1 MYSGSPGERP
11 SGDEEILTV
20 TSIAPSVPPATSRFI
35 SVILQ
40 STESSNLVIYKIQID
55 QYLKMPEQ
63 CCNPICES
71 DGDGEVKW
79 RNPHCTQAAIDQAQT
94 MGDIPS
100 SMRYCYLCNSQECAE
115 WLLEYFE
122 GDGADVVLKAITQ
135 TFCYCVDGG
144 CDKLVGVHPAKL
156 HRLKEGGGRG
166 EELGRYATLACANKH
181 AKQIHVRY

>member
-1 MYSGSPGERP
+1 M
-11 SGDEEILTV
+11 EEG
-20 TSIAPSVPPATSRFI
+20 
-35 SVILQ
+35 
-40 STESSNLVIYKIQID
+40 
-55 QYLKMPEQ
+55 LKPEP

-79 RNPHCTQAAIDQAQT
+79 KNPGCTQAAIDQAQT

-122 GDGADVVLKAITQ
+122 DDGADVVLKAITQ

-166 EELGRYATLACANKH
+166 EELGRYATPACANKH